1 MFFSACPVRKN
12 DCIGVYSVVNS
23 FLKIAKIGLSY
34 YNSHMIKET
43 NLLKLSNMKMKSSR
57 LKKIITGNK
66 DILEKENF
74 IEILLEQEDIRK
86 EEISNSAK
94 AFKLEKQLRVLQE
107 ENVRM
112 LTVLDEDYPLNLKD
126 LEDAP
131 PVLYCRGKLLPEDSN
146 AVSIVGTRR
155 ATEYGRTVART
166 LGKKLAGLGIT
177 VISGMASGIDTLAHT
192 GALLGSGR
200 TLAVMGTGIDLIYPS
215 SNRNLATKI
224 VENGALITELPP
236 TSPALP
242 YHFPSRNRIISGLSK
257 AVVAIEAPFKSG
269 VFSTVKWAL
278 QYGRDVYALP
288 GDINRSGSEG
298 TNKLLKE
305 GAIPFTSYK
314 DILDNTVLTVKE
326 TDKKNEKKVHDLSEN
341 EDKIY
346 KVLEMEPKSIDILTK
361 ESGLKPQVVMPTMAL
376 LELKGLVRE
385 IPGKRFIREE
395 Q

>member
-1 MFFSACPVRKN
+1 
-12 DCIGVYSVVNS
+12 
-23 FLKIAKIGLSY
+23 
-34 YNSHMIKET
+34 MIKET
-43 NLLKLSNMKMKSSR
+43 NLIKLSNIKMKSSR

-66 DILEKENF
+66 KILGKKDF
-74 IEILLEQEDIRK
+74 IEILIEKKEVRK
-86 EEISNSAK
+86 EEISSSAK
-94 AFKLEKQLRVLQE
+94 AFKLERQLRVLQE
-107 ENVRM
+107 ENVKM
-112 LTVLDEDYPLNLKD
+112 ITVLDEEYPLNLKD

-131 PVLYCRGKLLPEDSN
+131 PVIYCRGKLLGEDSN

-155 ATEYGRTVART
+155 ATEYGKTAART
-166 LGKKLAGLGIT
+166 LGKKLAELGIT
-177 VISGMASGIDTLAHT
+177 IVSGMASGIDTLSHT
-192 GALLGSGR
+192 GALLGRGR

-215 SNRNLATKI
+215 SNRNLARKI

-257 AVVAIEAPFKSG
+257 AVVAIEAHSKSG

-326 TDKKNEKKVHDLSEN
+326 ADKKNEKKAHDLSED

-346 KVLEMEPKSIDILTK
+346 KALETEPKSIDILTK

-385 IPGKRFIREE
+385 VSGKRFIREE

>member
-1 MFFSACPVRKN
+1 
-12 DCIGVYSVVNS
+12 
-23 FLKIAKIGLSY
+23 
-34 YNSHMIKET
+34 MIKET

-57 LKKIITGNK
+57 LKKIIMANK

-74 IEILLEQEDIRK
+74 IEILIEQQDIRK
-86 EEISNSAK
+86 EEISGSGK
-94 AFKLEKQLRVLQE
+94 AFKLGKQLRILQE
-107 ENVRM
+107 ENVGM
-112 LTVLDEDYPLNLKD
+112 LTILDEDYPLNLKD

-131 PVLYCRGKLLPEDSN
+131 PVLYCRGKLSREDSN

-166 LGKKLAGLGIT
+166 LAKQLSGFGIT
-177 VISGMASGIDTLAHT
+177 IISGMASGIDTQAHT
-192 GALLGSGR
+192 GALLGKGR

-215 SNRNLATKI
+215 SNRNLAAKI

-257 AVVAIEAPFKSG
+257 AVVAIEAPSKSG
-269 VFSTVKWAL
+269 VFSTVRWAL
-278 QYGRDVYALP
+278 EYGRDVYALP

-305 GAIPFTSYK
+305 GAFLFTSYK
-314 DILDNTVLTVKE
+314 DILDNTNLAVKE
-326 TDKKNEKKVHDLSEN
+326 TDKKSEKKFPDLSEN
-341 EDKIY
+341 EEKIY
-346 KVLEMEPKSIDILTK
+346 SVLQIEPKSTDILAK
-361 ESGLKPQVVMPTMAL
+361 ESGLKPEVVMPTMAL

>member
-1 MFFSACPVRKN
+1 
-12 DCIGVYSVVNS
+12 
-23 FLKIAKIGLSY
+23 
-34 YNSHMIKET
+34 MIKET

-131 PVLYCRGKLLPEDSN
+131 PVLYCRGKLSYEDSN

-155 ATEYGRTVART
+155 ATEYGKTAART
-166 LGKKLAGLGIT
+166 LAKKLAGLGIT

-192 GALLGSGR
+192 GALLGKGR

-215 SNRNLATKI
+215 SNRNLAKKI

-269 VFSTVKWAL
+269 VFSTVRWAL
-278 QYGRDVYALP
+278 EYGRDIYALP
-288 GDINRSGSEG
+288 GDINRSESEG

-314 DILDNTVLTVKE
+314 DILDNTVLSVKE
-326 TDKKNEKKVHDLSEN
+326 KDEKNEKKVPDLSEN

-346 KVLEMEPKSIDILTK
+346 RVLKVEPKSIDILTK
-361 ESGLKPQVVMPTMAL
+361 ESGLKPQVVMPTVAL